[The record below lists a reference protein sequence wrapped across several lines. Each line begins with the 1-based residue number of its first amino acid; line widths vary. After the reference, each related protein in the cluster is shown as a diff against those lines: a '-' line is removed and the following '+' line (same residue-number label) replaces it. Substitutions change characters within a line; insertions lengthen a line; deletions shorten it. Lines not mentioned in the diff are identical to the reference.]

1 VNAAAVLLALA
12 SAATWGVADFSGG
25 LVSRRVATIPV
36 TVISQSAGF
45 VALLVA
51 FVIHGGGLNGRSFW
65 IGILSGLAGG
75 AGLAAFYKALS
86 LGTMSI
92 VSPLSACG
100 ALVPFGISVA
110 TGERPGTIPIAG
122 AALALGGAVLAS
134 AEERRSEAPDRVR
147 AIALAL
153 LAAVTL
159 GLFIY
164 FLGLGSREGSPLS
177 TLVGARVGSLSLL
190 GALALGRRQSLLIG
204 RGLLLKVA
212 AIGLCDVAANVL
224 FALAS
229 GHGLLALVSVLGA
242 LYPVMTVLLA
252 YVVLGERLTP
262 LQITGI
268 GAALAGVAALSSG

>member
-1 VNAAAVLLALA
+1 MNAAAVLLALA

-25 LVSRRVATIPV
+25 LVSRRVPTIPV

-51 FVIHGGGLNGRSFW
+51 FAIHGGGLDGRSFW
-65 IGILSGLAGG
+65 IGIISGLAGG

-110 TGERPGTIPIAG
+110 TGERPGTVSLAG
-122 AALALGGAVLAS
+122 AALALAGAVLAS
-134 AEERRSEAPDRVR
+134 AQERRSDVPDRVR

-153 LAAVTL
+153 VAAVTL

-190 GALALGRRQSLLIG
+190 GALALGRRESLRVGHGMVG
-204 RGLLLKVA
+204 RIA

-252 YVVLGERLTP
+252 HVVLGERLTP
-262 LQITGI
+262 LQLAGI
-268 GAALAGVAALSSG
+268 GAALAGVVALSSG

>member
-25 LVSRRVATIPV
+25 LLSRRLATV
-36 TVISQSAGF
+36 TVTVLSQSAGL

-51 FVIHGGGLNGRSFW
+51 FGIEGGGLDGRSFG
-65 IGILSGLAGG
+65 IGVLSGLAGG

-100 ALVPFGISVA
+100 AVVPFGISVA
-110 TGERPGTIPIAG
+110 TGERPGAVPLAG

-134 AEERRSEAPDRVR
+134 AEERRSEVPDRVR
-147 AIALAL
+147 SVALAL
-153 LAAVTL
+153 VAAVTL

-177 TLVGARVGSLSLL
+177 TLLGARVGSLGLL
-190 GALALGRRQSLLIG
+190 GALALGRRQSLRVG
-204 RGLLLKVA
+204 RGLLWKVA
-212 AIGLCDVAANVL
+212 AVGLCDVAANAL
-224 FALAS
+224 FSLAS
-229 GHGLLALVSVLGA
+229 GRGLLALVSVLGA
-242 LYPVMTVLLA
+242 LYPVMTVVLA
-252 YVVLGERLTP
+252 HVVLGERLTP
-262 LQITGI
+262 LQLAGI
-268 GAALAGVAALSSG
+268 GLALVGVAALSSG

>member
-1 VNAAAVLLALA
+1 VLLALA

-25 LVSRRVATIPV
+25 LVSRRVPTIPV

-51 FVIHGGGLNGRSFW
+51 LGINGGGLDGRSFW

-75 AGLAAFYKALS
+75 AGLATFYKALS

-100 ALVPFGISVA
+100 ALVPFGISIA
-110 TGERPGTIPIAG
+110 TGERPGTIPLAG
-122 AALALGGAVLAS
+122 AALALCGAVLAS
-134 AEERRSEAPDRVR
+134 AEEGRSEVPDRAR
-147 AIALAL
+147 SIALAL
-153 LAAVTL
+153 VAAVTL

-177 TLVGARVGSLSLL
+177 TLVGARAGSLGLL
-190 GALALGRRQSLLIG
+190 GAIALGRRDSLRVARGMVG
-204 RGLLLKVA
+204 RIA

-224 FALAS
+224 FSLAS
-229 GHGLLALVSVLGA
+229 GRGLLALVSVLGA
-242 LYPVMTVLLA
+242 LYPVMTVVLA
-252 YVVLGERLTP
+252 HVVLGERLTP
-262 LQITGI
+262 LQIAGI
-268 GAALAGVAALSSG
+268 GTALAGVAALSSG